1 MCLIKSVIKLQY
13 SFIDK
18 PMQNKRIYVL
28 LYKPKQ
34 LLALE
39 LKIKDTL
46 IFQVRHISAFLEI
59 NPNKLLYVNKVQSL
73 RFPMISIL
81 IWH

>member
-18 PMQNKRIYVL
+18 PMHKRIYVL
-28 LYKPKQ
+28 WYKPKQ

-46 IFQVRHISAFLEI
+46 IFQVRYISAFLEI

-73 RFPMISIL
+73 RFPMISIF